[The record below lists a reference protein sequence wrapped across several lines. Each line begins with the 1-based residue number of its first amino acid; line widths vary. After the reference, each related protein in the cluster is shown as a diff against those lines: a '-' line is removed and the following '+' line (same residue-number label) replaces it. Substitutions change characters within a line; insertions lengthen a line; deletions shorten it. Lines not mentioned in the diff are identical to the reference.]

1 MRTFQEH
8 AAIVTR
14 PDLARCGKTAT
25 MADDGLPIDLR
36 DRVEAELAER
46 QALRE
51 IDRFFS
57 CPVCGQSVDRQDFR
71 AVLHHDASPHKPL

>member
-1 MRTFQEH
+1 M
-8 AAIVTR
+8 VTR
-14 PDLARCGKTAT
+14 PERAASGKLGA

-46 QALRE
+46 QASRE
-51 IDRFFS
+51 VDRFFC